1 MFVTLFSVT
10 LVLAVVVSAIVA
22 WISKEAIESILK
34 RYFAEHISVA
44 MSKYLRF
51 AVVVVGVAMGTRVQA
66 LEDYISAPT
75 WTKASMDSALT
86 PAVWAMELYRTAIGT
101 LAGILWLSLV
111 FAFLVAVGLFF
122 IRRAEM
128 KQLLSSDK

>member
-1 MFVTLFSVT
+1 MFVTLFFVT
-10 LVLAVVVSAIVA
+10 FLLALAVSAIVA
-22 WISKEAIESILK
+22 WISKEAIESVLN
-34 RYFAEHISVA
+34 RYFAAHISAA

-66 LEDYISAPT
+66 LEDYVSAPS
-75 WTKASMDSALT
+75 WTKANMDSALT
-86 PAVWAMELYRTAIGT
+86 PAVWAMELYRTAMGA

-122 IRRAEM
+122 IRRANLR
-128 KQLLSSDK
+128 QVLSSDK